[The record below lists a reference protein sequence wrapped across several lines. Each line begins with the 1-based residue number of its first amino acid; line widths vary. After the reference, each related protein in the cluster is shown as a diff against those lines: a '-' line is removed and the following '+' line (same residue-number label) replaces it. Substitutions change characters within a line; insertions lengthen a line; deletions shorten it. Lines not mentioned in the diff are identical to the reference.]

1 MKVTNEQ
8 FAVILRDAVEG
19 DEKALETILAIY
31 QPLINRHSMI
41 DGKLDEDLRQL
52 ILIRIAFNIRR
63 FKL

>member
-1 MKVTNEQ
+1 MKVTNEE
-8 FAVILRDAVEG
+8 FAVILRDAVQG
-19 DEKALETILAIY
+19 DEKALEMILAIY
-31 QPLINRHSMI
+31 EPLINRHSII